1 MSALM
6 EVTGLSVGYRPDLPV
21 ARGFTFAVCA
31 GESVALVGAS
41 GSGKSTLLFTVAGLI
56 RPLAGTVQL
65 LGSDIWALGDHE
77 RARLRAANLGFVF
90 QDAILDPA
98 RTVLDN
104 VTEVS
109 TYLGFARRSFV
120 QRASV
125 LLADL
130 GIADLARSRPGQMS
144 GGQAQR
150 VGVARALI
158 AEPRIL
164 LADEPTGNLDRG
176 TADLVLH
183 RLLDYVG
190 EAQGCLLI
198 ATHDPQV
205 AGCCT
210 RVVSL

>member
-1 MSALM
+1 
-6 EVTGLSVGYRPDLPV
+6 
-21 ARGFTFAVCA
+21 
-31 GESVALVGAS
+31 
-41 GSGKSTLLFTVAGLI
+41 
-56 RPLAGTVQL
+56 
-65 LGSDIWALGDHE
+65 
-77 RARLRAANLGFVF
+77 
-90 QDAILDPA
+90 
-98 RTVLDN
+98 
-104 VTEVS
+104 
-109 TYLGFARRSFV
+109 
-120 QRASV
+120 
-125 LLADL
+125 
-130 GIADLARSRPGQMS
+130 MS

-190 EAQGCLLI
+190 EAQVLLLI